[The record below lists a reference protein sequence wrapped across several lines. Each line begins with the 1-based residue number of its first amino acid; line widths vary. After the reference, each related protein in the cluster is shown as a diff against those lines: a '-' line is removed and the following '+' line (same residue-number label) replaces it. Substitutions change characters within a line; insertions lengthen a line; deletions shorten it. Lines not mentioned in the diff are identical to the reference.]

1 MQTRFKVYMK
11 CDIRL
16 MKFFILS
23 WLEERSPTIGQILG
37 WEDQNLHIRK
47 FKKTVMFLIEKNIFK
62 LRNAI

>member
-47 FKKTVMFLIEKNIFK
+47 FKKTVMF
-62 LRNAI
+62 